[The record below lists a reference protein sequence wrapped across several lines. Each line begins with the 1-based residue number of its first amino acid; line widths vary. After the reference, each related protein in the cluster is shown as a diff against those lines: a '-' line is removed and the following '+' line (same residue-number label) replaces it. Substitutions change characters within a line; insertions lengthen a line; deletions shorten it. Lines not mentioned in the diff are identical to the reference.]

1 MELTNKRTNYSI
13 QNANDFVKLS
23 GEFGLSEENKIINF
37 SGSLNKVADNTSIGS
52 FWYSTTS
59 EGKVNTNFNEVPSDV
74 LSSVMTFVLDSVESA
89 IAEIEK

>member
-13 QNANDFVKLS
+13 QNSNDFVKLN

-37 SGSLNKVADNTSIGS
+37 NGSLNKVEDGTSIGS
-52 FWYSTTS
+52 FWYSTTR

-74 LSSVMTFVLDSVESA
+74 LSSVMTFVLDSVEGA
-89 IAEIEK
+89 MAEIEK